1 MKLLVRQGIR
11 EMFCLAVVI
20 QMLLSVAACSD
31 AVSGSGPRGVNLPPI
46 AYNNANG
53 GA

>member
-1 MKLLVRQGIR
+1 MFRFAVLIQLLL
-11 EMFCLAVVI
+11 CLV
-20 QMLLSVAACSD
+20 ACSD
-31 AVSGSGPRGVNLPPI
+31 ATSGSRPRGVNLPPS

>member
-1 MKLLVRQGIR
+1 MVRFAVLIPLLLG
-11 EMFCLAVVI
+11 L
-20 QMLLSVAACSD
+20 AACSD
-31 AVSGSGPRGVNLPPI
+31 AASGSHLRGVNLPPS